1 VWGCPA
7 EAKLFNS
14 SIRKLNPKTV
24 SCHFIGYPDK
34 SKGFHFYC
42 PDRYTKIV
50 KMRRTV
56 FLEDEVIRGSTV
68 PWEIRL
74 KEKRVY
80 VPTPMVAEP
89 FFSVPAAVTPIVQG
103 NVVVEPIVD
112 SLMIMGATSIIG
124 SPMVE
129 INEEESIFQEPIA
142 NHKEEQQQPLMQNVS
157 HNEPPRKSQR
167 ARK

>member
-1 VWGCPA
+1 
-7 EAKLFNS
+7 
-14 SIRKLNPKTV
+14 
-24 SCHFIGYPDK
+24 
-34 SKGFHFYC
+34 
-42 PDRYTKIV
+42 
-50 KMRRTV
+50 
-56 FLEDEVIRGSTV
+56 
-68 PWEIRL
+68 
-74 KEKRVY
+74 

-167 ARK
+167 ARRLAISDDYEIYVSEEIQIEGDPTSFKEVMRSVNSSKWHEAMEDEMRSMSANKVWDLEEIPK

>member
-1 VWGCPA
+1 
-7 EAKLFNS
+7 
-14 SIRKLNPKTV
+14 
-24 SCHFIGYPDK
+24 
-34 SKGFHFYC
+34 
-42 PDRYTKIV
+42 
-50 KMRRTV
+50 
-56 FLEDEVIRGSTV
+56 
-68 PWEIRL
+68 
-74 KEKRVY
+74 
-80 VPTPMVAEP
+80 MVAEP